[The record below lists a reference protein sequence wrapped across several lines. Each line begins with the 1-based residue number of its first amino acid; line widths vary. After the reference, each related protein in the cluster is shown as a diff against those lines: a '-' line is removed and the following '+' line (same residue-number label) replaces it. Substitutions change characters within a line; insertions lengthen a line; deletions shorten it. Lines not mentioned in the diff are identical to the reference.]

1 MGRIVVR
8 DLVETALPDIDVVVA
23 DYDGTAAKK
32 LARSYGRRKVDGLK
46 VDVRDVTGTARAL
59 KGAFGVIAAVQHQ
72 LNLPVMEAAARAGCH
87 YTDLGGLFHFTR
99 KQIKLD
105 DKFKKKGLMAVLGM
119 GAAPGIV
126 NVLARS
132 AADTMEQV
140 HEIHILVGGIDRT
153 ADVPR
158 TPLGTSYS
166 LLTILDE
173 ATLPAAVFTE
183 GRFAFAPAMSGGVE
197 VDFPDPVGVRRPAY
211 TIHSEVA
218 TLPLSYRKKGIREV
232 SFRIAFPDE
241 LEANLRFLNA
251 MGLTSEQPIKVGRQE
266 VVPRDV
272 LLALA
277 RRLPQVEGSLT
288 PDEHEVLR
296 VVVRGVAA
304 GKSVEETV
312 DCHCPGIPAWGMG
325 VDVDTG
331 CPPRSSCS
339 CSTAAR
345 SPGAGSCPPS
355 ARCRRALSSTSWR
368 SAGCASNGVAWT
380 RPISSAEPGT
390 PLVCAAQRPLLG
402 VKRTWRGLVRMSAN
416 DPKRTSSRSAEQPV
430 RFKA

>member
-1 MGRIVVR
+1 
-8 DLVETALPDIDVVVA
+8 
-23 DYDGTAAKK
+23 
-32 LARSYGRRKVDGLK
+32 
-46 VDVRDVTGTARAL
+46 
-59 KGAFGVIAAVQHQ
+59 
-72 LNLPVMEAAARAGCH
+72 MEAAARAGCH

-119 GAAPGIV
+119 GSAPGIV

-232 SFRIAFPDE
+232 SFRIAFHDE

-304 GKSVEETV
+304 GKAVEETV

-331 CPPRSSCS
+331 CPPSIVMQLLHRGEI
-339 CSTAAR
+339 TGRGVLPPERAVP
-345 SPGAGSCPPS
+345 PGPFFDELEKRGM
-355 ARCRRALSSTSWR
+355 RVERRR
-368 SAGCASNGVAWT
+368 V
-380 RPISSAEPGT
+380 PISSAEPGT
-390 PLVCAAQRPLLG
+390 P
-402 VKRTWRGLVRMSAN
+402 
-416 DPKRTSSRSAEQPV
+416 
-430 RFKA
+430 

>member
-1 MGRIVVR
+1 MGRIVVIGGAGAMGRIVVR

-158 TPLGTSYS
+158 TPLGTS
-166 LLTILDE
+166 
-173 ATLPAAVFTE
+173 
-183 GRFAFAPAMSGGVE
+183 
-197 VDFPDPVGVRRPAY
+197 
-211 TIHSEVA
+211 
-218 TLPLSYRKKGIREV
+218 
-232 SFRIAFPDE
+232 
-241 LEANLRFLNA
+241 
-251 MGLTSEQPIKVGRQE
+251 
-266 VVPRDV
+266 
-272 LLALA
+272 
-277 RRLPQVEGSLT
+277 
-288 PDEHEVLR
+288 
-296 VVVRGVAA
+296 
-304 GKSVEETV
+304 
-312 DCHCPGIPAWGMG
+312 
-325 VDVDTG
+325 
-331 CPPRSSCS
+331 
-339 CSTAAR
+339 
-345 SPGAGSCPPS
+345 
-355 ARCRRALSSTSWR
+355 
-368 SAGCASNGVAWT
+368 
-380 RPISSAEPGT
+380 
-390 PLVCAAQRPLLG
+390 
-402 VKRTWRGLVRMSAN
+402 
-416 DPKRTSSRSAEQPV
+416 
-430 RFKA
+430 

>member
-1 MGRIVVR
+1 MGRIVVIGGAGAMGRIVVR

-390 PLVCAAQRPLLG
+390 RLVCAAQRPLLG
-402 VKRTWRGLVRMSAN
+402 VKRTWRGLA
-416 DPKRTSSRSAEQPV
+416 
-430 RFKA
+430 

>member
-1 MGRIVVR
+1 MARIVVIGGAGAMGRIVVR
-8 DLVETALPDIDVVVA
+8 DLVETALPDVDVVVA
-23 DYDGTAAKK
+23 DFDGVAAKK
-32 LARSYGRRKVDGLK
+32 LARSYGRRRVESIR
-46 VDVRDVTGTARAL
+46 VDVRNVAATAKAL

-72 LNLPVMEAAARAGCH
+72 LNLPIMEAAAKAGCH

-99 KQIKLD
+99 KQLKLD
-105 DKFKKKGLMAVLGM
+105 EKFKKKGLTAVLGM

-132 AADTMEQV
+132 AADSMEQV
-140 HEIHILVGGIDRT
+140 HEIHVLVGGIDRT
-153 ADVPR
+153 ADRPR

-183 GRFAFAPAMSGGVE
+183 GRFAFAPAMTGGVY
-197 VDFPDPVGVRRPAY
+197 VDFPDPVGVRRPSY

-218 TLPLSYRKKGIREV
+218 TLPLTYKRKGIREV

-251 MGLTSEQPIKVGRQE
+251 LGLTSEQPIKIGKQE
-266 VVPRDV
+266 VIPRDV

-277 RRLPQVEGSLT
+277 KRLPQVEGSLT
-288 PDEHEVLR
+288 PDEYEVLR

-304 GKSVEETV
+304 GKAIEETI

-331 CPPRSSCS
+331 CPPSIVMQLMHRGEIKQRGVL
-339 CSTAAR
+339 APERAVPVEPFFDELEKR
-345 SPGAGSCPPS
+345 GM
-355 ARCRRALSSTSWR
+355 RVDRRR
-368 SAGCASNGVAWT
+368 VDQEHFVG
-380 RPISSAEPGT
+380 
-390 PLVCAAQRPLLG
+390 
-402 VKRTWRGLVRMSAN
+402 
-416 DPKRTSSRSAEQPV
+416 
-430 RFKA
+430 